1 MMCDDR
7 KHKQKVSSG
16 KQQVR
21 EELTQRWRG
30 RSLQIEEKKRE
41 EEERIRDS
49 KQSTQ
54 QFPHSSVG
62 EAVI

>member
-1 MMCDDR
+1 ML
-7 KHKQKVSSG
+7 KV
-16 KQQVR
+16 
-21 EELTQRWRG
+21 
-30 RSLQIEEKKRE
+30 EKKMCEDRGKE
-41 EEERIRDS
+41 GMKRREEERIRDS